1 MPDLGRLA
9 LPGALGHAL
18 CRFLTYKGLT
28 MIDLIL
34 PELIEQ
40 TRRQVFRP
48 EYADK
53 VTDEAVLG
61 VILARHFKWDG
72 RACFETL
79 THALSDSNFHTVN
92 RALKE
97 TWETIERGNK

>member
-1 MPDLGRLA
+1 
-9 LPGALGHAL
+9 
-18 CRFLTYKGLT
+18 

-40 TRRQVFRP
+40 TRREVFRP

-53 VTDEAVLG
+53 VTDQEVLG

-79 THALSDSNFHTVN
+79 QAALEDSNFHKVN
-92 RALKE
+92 KALGE
-97 TWETIERGNK
+97 TWKTIEGARA

>member
-1 MPDLGRLA
+1 MNDS
-9 LPGALGHAL
+9 
-18 CRFLTYKGLT
+18 
-28 MIDLIL
+28 L

-53 VTDEAVLG
+53 VTDEEVLG

-79 THALSDSNFHTVN
+79 THALEDSNFHTVN
-92 RALKE
+92 RALGE
-97 TWETIERGNK
+97 TWNQWEGASYEQD